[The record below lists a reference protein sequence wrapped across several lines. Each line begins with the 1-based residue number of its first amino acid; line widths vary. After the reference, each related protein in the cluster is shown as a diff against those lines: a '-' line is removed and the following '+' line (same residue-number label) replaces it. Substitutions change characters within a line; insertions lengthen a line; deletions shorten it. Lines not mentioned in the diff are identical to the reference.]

1 LIGLVLKY
9 SKGGDKMKK
18 MLLILSMAIMATSC
32 TYYQSVTTQDDK
44 LYVITNEGFGT
55 MIWDNGIQ
63 ECEKI
68 DEKISCVEIKKD

>member
-1 LIGLVLKY
+1 LIGQVQKYLK
-9 SKGGDKMKK
+9 SGDKMKK

-44 LYVITNEGFGT
+44 LYVITNEGFGG

-68 DEKISCVEIKKD
+68 DEKISCVEIKND